1 MRRAVCLI
9 ERSSRGGKDQ
19 EKDRWEHHCS
29 RLATTSLSRAT
40 GCALAS
46 PRHSCRLQN
55 DGAVAG
61 FGNCSV
67 VRDHEY
73 RHLRRQFA
81 EQSHHGLAK
90 VGVEV
95 GCRLVCYDEVHV
107 ACQHSGDGNPLT
119 LTPRETRDALVGK
132 APHVDLGKRSFYT
145 CSMLIRRNSGVGQVL
160 LEHLARS
167 TVRKEPEI
175 LRDEADAAQMTLAVS
190 VSSKISPL
198 RSENFDGSLVSRLQS
213 ACQQLDEGT
222 LAGATRTGDGDQ
234 ASAAHV

>member
-1 MRRAVCLI
+1 
-9 ERSSRGGKDQ
+9 
-19 EKDRWEHHCS
+19 
-29 RLATTSLSRAT
+29 
-40 GCALAS
+40 
-46 PRHSCRLQN
+46 
-55 DGAVAG
+55 
-61 FGNCSV
+61 
-67 VRDHEY
+67 
-73 RHLRRQFA
+73 
-81 EQSHHGLAK
+81 
-90 VGVEV
+90 
-95 GCRLVCYDEVHV
+95 
-107 ACQHSGDGNPLT
+107 
-119 LTPRETRDALVGK
+119 
-132 APHVDLGKRSFYT
+132 
-145 CSMLIRRNSGVGQVL
+145 MLIRRNSGVGQVL